1 MKKGFRWAALS
12 LIFVLTGLLMFGKI
26 SNILRKKTGAASD
39 MIHSFYN
46 LEENSLDVLCMGSS
60 HGYSSFQP
68 NVLWS
73 EQGMTSY
80 VMCSPR
86 QTAAST
92 YYLLQEALCTQKPK
106 VLLLETYYFFTA
118 EKYTDEESL
127 RMAFDGVKLGKAKHE
142 MISDLL
148 AKKDWKE
155 KLSYY
160 IPFLKYHGRWNEL
173 ENNDFHSKTYL
184 KGSIFDFTVYEMEE
198 PKLVDMPQ
206 TLSKNVRRYLKKIRQ
221 LCEEQDIELILYTA
235 PYSYQKAEDAESFY
249 LKQGMNSAVK
259 EYCEKHDIPYFDF
272 QSSIETGIDYTQ
284 DFRDYAHMNT
294 RGAEKITKYLGQYL
308 KQNGTYSDHRGDEAF
323 SSWERD
329 YEKYAAEAA
338 KKRK

>member
-1 MKKGFRWAALS
+1 MKKGFRCAALS

-39 MIHSFYN
+39 MIHSFYE
-46 LEENSLDVLCMGSS
+46 LEKNSLDVLCMGSS

-68 NVLWS
+68 NILWS

-106 VLLLETYYFFTA
+106 VLLLETYYFFTGK
-118 EKYTDEESL
+118 KYADEESL

-148 AKKDWKE
+148 AKKGWKK

-160 IPFLKYHGRWNEL
+160 IPFLKYHGRWDEL

-184 KGSIFDFTVYEMEE
+184 KGSIFDFTVYKMEE
-198 PKLVDMPQ
+198 PTLVENTQKLP
-206 TLSKNVRRYLKKIRQ
+206 KNVRYYLEKILQ
-221 LCEEQDIELILYTA
+221 LCEEQGIELILYTA
-235 PYSYQKAEDAESFY
+235 PYSYQDRKAEDFDQ
-249 LKQGMNSAVK
+249 KQGMNIAVK
-259 EYCEKHDIPYFDF
+259 EYCEEHDIPYFDF
-272 QSSIETGIDYTQ
+272 QRSIDAGIDYAQ

-294 RGAEKITKYLGQYL
+294 RGAEKITRYLGQYL
-308 KQNGTYSDHRGDEAF
+308 KQNGTYPDHRGDEAF
-323 SSWERD
+323 ASWERD